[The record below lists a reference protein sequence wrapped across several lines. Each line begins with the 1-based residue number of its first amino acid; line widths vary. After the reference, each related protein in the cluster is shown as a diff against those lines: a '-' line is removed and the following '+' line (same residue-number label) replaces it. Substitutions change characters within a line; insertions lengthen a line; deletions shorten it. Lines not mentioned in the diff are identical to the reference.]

1 MAHLIRAVHYSGQ
14 NKMFEDAENSILTFD
29 NLPLSEVRNDVIS
42 SAINCTKSNPPA
54 KLQLIAQSQQVAQF
68 VRASISDSTRK
79 SYQSDLAH
87 FLNSGGVIP
96 SPPEFVAQYI
106 STNAEALSA
115 YTLARRL
122 VSIGRA
128 HTSQGLPSPTSADIV
143 KATLRGIRRT
153 YGAKQRQV
161 EPLVKNLIQDIVKDL
176 HGIKGTRD
184 KALLLIGFAG
194 AFRRSELVGLKVND
208 IEFVEQG
215 LIINLGHSKTD
226 QEAIGRKIAIPF
238 ARGNICAVL
247 ALKDWL
253 ELANIDSGAIFRGV
267 NRHGFISN
275 KQLTTEAVALIIK
288 GHAARIGL
296 DPYKF
301 SGHSLR
307 AGLVTSAA
315 QAGVSNWKIKAQTGH
330 KSDAILNRYVR
341 DARIFIDNAVSELL

>member
-1 MAHLIRAVHYSGQ
+1 
-14 NKMFEDAENSILTFD
+14 MFRDAENSLLTFD

-54 KLQLIAQSQQVAQF
+54 NLQLIAIHQKVNDF
-68 VRASISDSTRK
+68 VNASISDSTRK

-96 SPPEFVAQYI
+96 SSPEFVAQYI

-161 EPLVKNLIQDIVKDL
+161 EPLVKNLIQDIVRDL
-176 HGIKGTRD
+176 EGVKGTRD
-184 KALLLIGFAG
+184 KALLLVGFAG
-194 AFRRSELVGLKVND
+194 AFRRSELVGLQVSD

-215 LIINLGHSKTD
+215 LVVNLRHSKTD
-226 QEAIGRKIAIPF
+226 QEGIGRKIAIPF
-238 ARGNICAVL
+238 ARGNVCAVH
-247 ALKDWL
+247 ALKCWL
-253 ELANIDSGAIFRGV
+253 KVSSIETGAIFRGI

-275 KQLTTEAVALIIK
+275 KQLSTEAVALIIK
-288 GHAARIGL
+288 SHVERIGL
-296 DPYKF
+296 EPAKF

-330 KSDAILNRYVR
+330 KSDAMLNRYVR
-341 DARIFIDNAVSELL
+341 DARIFIDNAVGDLL